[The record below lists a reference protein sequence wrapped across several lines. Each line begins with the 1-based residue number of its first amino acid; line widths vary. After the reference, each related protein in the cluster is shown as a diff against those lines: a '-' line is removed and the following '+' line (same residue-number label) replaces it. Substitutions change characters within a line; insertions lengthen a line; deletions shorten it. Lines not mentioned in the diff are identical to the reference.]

1 MIDENDFE
9 FDIQKTILKKKENKN
24 SIFYV
29 EYDRLTNQVFGITPD
44 KFKPENI
51 RHAILEVQENDLI
64 RAIFNNKIALH
75 KLKVKYNHANNTR
88 TLYRQ
93 REISRYEFDFIRGS
107 KDGDD
112 NFIHLQCD
120 VISKKINVNFIEN
133 IFLKEFTKERIS
145 EVTLA
150 ELPKELPIYCIDKY
164 EPSKLFGTINVNFKR
179 LFNGYEQRFNCFWLP
194 DDPAKLDTI
203 DFLHYNHN
211 IRISVDDNPFYLPV
225 ASEIYKPT
233 ILYKQIKNRLQIQSV
248 ISEAKNFQLDDRI
261 TFYLFDSAEPGEILD
276 TITLNS
282 SDLDNFNLLEF
293 KLKTTKKVKM
303 ISNYSHLHIED
314 ANVST
319 YYQF

>member
-112 NFIHLQCD
+112 NFIQGLL
-120 VISKKINVNFIEN
+120 NTYE
-133 IFLKEFTKERIS
+133 
-145 EVTLA
+145 LA
-150 ELPKELPIYCIDKY
+150 
-164 EPSKLFGTINVNFKR
+164 
-179 LFNGYEQRFNCFWLP
+179 
-194 DDPAKLDTI
+194 
-203 DFLHYNHN
+203 
-211 IRISVDDNPFYLPV
+211 
-225 ASEIYKPT
+225 
-233 ILYKQIKNRLQIQSV
+233 
-248 ISEAKNFQLDDRI
+248 
-261 TFYLFDSAEPGEILD
+261 AE
-276 TITLNS
+276 
-282 SDLDNFNLLEF
+282 
-293 KLKTTKKVKM
+293 
-303 ISNYSHLHIED
+303 
-314 ANVST
+314 
-319 YYQF
+319 